1 MPVLAA
7 LLLAADVSGIW
18 VGQIPAGRA
27 GAMIDIAFQLVQQ
40 GDQIRGKLYGDYRS
54 GEIVEGKAEGGE
66 IWFVVLSPEQ
76 AGNEINQARLR
87 FAGCLDN
94 DTLHLTRTREASV
107 RAVSGSAAPQLRPQA
122 PVEFMVK
129 RLVAAKAP

>member
-1 MPVLAA
+1 MH
-7 LLLAADVSGIW
+7 LLAAVLLATDVSGIW
-18 VGQIPAGRA
+18 TGQIPTGRA
-27 GAMIDIAFQLVQQ
+27 GTLVDIAFQLRQE

-54 GEIVEGKAEGGE
+54 GEIVEGKVEGGE

-76 AGNEINQARLR
+76 SGNEINQARLR
-87 FAGCLDN
+87 FAGCIDHE
-94 DTLHLTRTREASV
+94 TLNLTRTREASS
-107 RAVSGSAAPQLRPQA
+107 RAVSGAAAPQTRPQP